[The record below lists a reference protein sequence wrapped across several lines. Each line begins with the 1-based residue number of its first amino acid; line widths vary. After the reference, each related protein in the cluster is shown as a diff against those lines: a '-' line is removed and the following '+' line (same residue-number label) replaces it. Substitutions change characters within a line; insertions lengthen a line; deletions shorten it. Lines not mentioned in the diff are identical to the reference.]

1 MDLIHLLQQQMAK
14 FQGSTVLVPEHM
26 HAERR
31 VGLSAACAGKLQL
44 GGSHPG
50 AGAWLWTRPPRD
62 LLCVPRRCIRAFPG
76 CGPPLLAETSLW
88 PKPKPSGCLFRTAP
102 RVRCAMHVGRCLL
115 RRRLIPQCVI
125 SHHRVSER
133 PAPSAEHAEY
143 PLSTLQYSHVRTQS
157 TPIRTFRRV
166 PSAEAAGAVGCTT
179 TRWLYLCFGVHVV
192 LSSSRLRWS
201 RWSGRTT
208 TRTSCCGSPCPT
220 CSSASGDLFRAS
232 ARRPAAI
239 PPAAPARLR

>member
-1 MDLIHLLQQQMAK
+1 MA
-14 FQGSTVLVPEHM
+14 QT
-26 HAERR
+26 
-31 VGLSAACAGKLQL
+31 Q
-44 GGSHPG
+44 
-50 AGAWLWTRPPRD
+50 
-62 LLCVPRRCIRAFPG
+62 AFRLP
-76 CGPPLLAETSLW
+76 
-88 PKPKPSGCLFRTAP
+88 FRTAP

-179 TRWLYLCFGVHVV
+179 TRWLYLCFGV
-192 LSSSRLRWS
+192 SY
-201 RWSGRTT
+201 
-208 TRTSCCGSPCPT
+208 CPRPAFGGAGGAT
-220 CSSASGDLFRAS
+220 GLQRG
-232 ARRPAAI
+232 RPAAAHHAQRAAQPAVTSSAR
-239 PPAAPARLR
+239 PPAARGHSSGGTGPVALNRERQAHAQWLRCTSHIGIMAYVQC

>member
-125 SHHRVSER
+125 SHRRASER

-143 PLSTLQYSHVRTQS
+143 PLRSTLQYSHVRTQS

-166 PSAEAAGAVGCTT
+166 PSAEPPERLHYNKVVV
-179 TRWLYLCFGVHVV
+179 LCFGV
-192 LSSSRLRWS
+192 SYCPRPAFGGS

-208 TRTSCCGSPCPT
+208 TRTSCCGLPSPT
-220 CSSASGDLFRAS
+220 CSSASGDLLCAP
-232 ARRPAAI
+232 ARRPR
-239 PPAAPARLR
+239 PFLRRHRPGCVKP